1 MSEDELE
8 LLSLDGVALLD
19 DGLLLEEL
27 DGVALL
33 LDDGL
38 EELLSDE
45 EDGLVLEPLAL
56 EPELGVDGVALLE
69 LDELGLVLLGLD
81 PIELELE
88 PELLGLDL
96 LGLVDEPELEV
107 DEPGELAPRF
117 ASGPLLQPYRL
128 VTATAIGRTTT
139 AVFFRIL
146 ID

>member
-1 MSEDELE
+1 VDELE
-8 LLSLDGVALLD
+8 LLSLDGVALLLLDDGVLLDEDDGLALD
-19 DGLLLEEL
+19 DGLLVSDDEE
-27 DGVALL
+27 D
-33 LDDGL
+33 
-38 EELLSDE
+38 

-56 EPELGVDGVALLE
+56 EPELGVDGVVLLE
-69 LDELGLVLLGLD
+69 PEAELLGLELLGLE

-88 PELLGLDL
+88 PLGLDL

-107 DEPGELAPRF
+107 DEPGALAPRF